1 MHIQEWF
8 DRRRRMRAEAQDEA
22 VYMLRD
28 HGEAAE
34 LAIEHEL
41 SKVPQPCRRRTMLK
55 MAKARITRLRRQRQ
69 MKPRRT
75 W

>member
-22 VYMLRD
+22 IYMLRD

-41 SKVPQPCRRRTMLK
+41 SMVPTPCGRRTMLK
-55 MAKARITRLRRQRQ
+55 MAKTKVARLRRQRQ
-69 MKPRRT
+69 LKMPKAG
-75 W
+75 

>member
-1 MHIQEWF
+1 MHIQEWL

-41 SKVPQPCRRRTMLK
+41 SKVPEPCRRRTMLK
-55 MAKARITRLRRQRQ
+55 IAKTKVARLRRQRES
-69 MKPRRT
+69 KTRGSA
-75 W
+75 